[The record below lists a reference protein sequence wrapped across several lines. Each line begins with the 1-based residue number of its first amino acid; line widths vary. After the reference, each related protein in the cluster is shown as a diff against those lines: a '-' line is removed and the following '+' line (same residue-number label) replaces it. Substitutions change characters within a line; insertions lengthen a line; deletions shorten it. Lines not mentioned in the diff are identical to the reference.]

1 MSKYEWVT
9 RSRNYDQEKKRHSLT
24 PQPAPEHPLKYAN
37 ITIVKTL
44 AKSSPSSGAGTPRV
58 STPRAATPID
68 PLGGGDAAD
77 PLTSDLL
84 DPLSQLSVGNPLQ
97 SAVSPSTDD
106 AGDASSSTRSGHL
119 GVDSFE
125 PWSAKRAAILSKFT
139 TFEKLTI
146 ASSFFADDAID
157 SEKLGAAGKEGAS
170 ATSGTTTT
178 TVSEKVRHRLEQLD
192 DFEDGSVHELQN
204 LSQREFIG
212 HVDKLKSSMKE
223 FWVQDQKVKALKI
236 AIQCS
241 KMLADTSVIRFY
253 PSKFVLI
260 ADILDALGTLVYDRI
275 FARSN
280 QATGAGSNKTVSKL
294 PVDFTHELVPN
305 AAKVRNG
312 LKRFSTTLGFFGRV
326 FVLKPEFCLGFHS
339 LNSSSPPL
347 FHSRR

>member
-1 MSKYEWVT
+1 MSKYEWAT
-9 RSRNYDQEKKRHSLT
+9 RSRNYEQERKLYSLA
-24 PQPAPEHPLKYAN
+24 PKPAPEHPLKYSN
-37 ITIVKTL
+37 IPIVKTL
-44 AKSSPSSGAGTPRV
+44 IKSSPPSGAGTPRAA
-58 STPRAATPID
+58 TPRASTPID
-68 PLGGGDAAD
+68 PLGGGDVEPD
-77 PLTSDLL
+77 PLSSDLL
-84 DPLSQLSVGNPLQ
+84 DPLSQLSVGDPLHPTAAAANGFG
-97 SAVSPSTDD
+97 SAPVDD
-106 AGDASSSTRSGHL
+106 AGELSSLARSGQL

-157 SEKLGAAGKEGAS
+157 SEKLGGAGKEGGSPTAV
-170 ATSGTTTT
+170 TTT

-212 HVDKLKSSMKE
+212 HVDKLKSSMRE
-223 FWVQDQKVKALKI
+223 FWNQDQKVKALKI

-260 ADILDALGTLVYDRI
+260 ADILDALGSLVYDRI

-280 QATGAGSNKTVSKL
+280 QAAGAGSNKTVSKL
-294 PVDFTHELVPN
+294 PADFTHELVPN
-305 AAKVRNG
+305 AAKVRIVRID
-312 LKRFSTTLGFFGRV
+312 LMT
-326 FVLKPEFCLGFHS
+326 
-339 LNSSSPPL
+339 L
-347 FHSRR
+347 FHLIRICI